1 MRHRALVVSSALS
14 ISLCLAALALPAFAQ
29 TVARIDGR
37 VQWIAGGKLMLI
49 PRAGGLPVNVD
60 LGRVPQEQYANLRE
74 GSLVRVEGEFST
86 DGRRLVASALAPTGE
101 REERID
107 GQPVTIPNATTR

>member
-1 MRHRALVVSSALS
+1 MRHRALVASCVLS
-14 ISLCLAALALPAFAQ
+14 IVCSLAALAPPSLSQ
-29 TVARIDGR
+29 TVSRVDGR

-60 LGRVPQEQYANLRE
+60 LGRVPQEQYSNLRE

-86 DGRRLVASALAPTGE
+86 DGRRLVASAVAPTGE

-107 GQPVTIPNATTR
+107 SQQVTIPDTTTR